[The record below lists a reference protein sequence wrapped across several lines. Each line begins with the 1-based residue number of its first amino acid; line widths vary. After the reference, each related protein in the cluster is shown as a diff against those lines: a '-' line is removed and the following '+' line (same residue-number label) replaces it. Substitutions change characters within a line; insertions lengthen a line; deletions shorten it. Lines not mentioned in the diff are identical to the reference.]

1 VTDLNTLR
9 PLLEQMIDEYIDEHP
24 DLLAAGAEVIELDE
38 DDFSFEELEAVFE
51 ELSAQ
56 IDEVAG
62 ELQSKDNAE
71 IVSEMFGQPAATTE
85 EDGEESL
92 GVASLFGEITE
103 ADFEQAAE
111 TAIETGDVEALQELA
126 ERAGGELELE
136 LTAGGDE

>member
-1 VTDLNTLR
+1 MTDLNTLR
-9 PLLEQMIDEYIDEHP
+9 PLLEQIVDEYIDAHP
-24 DLLAAGAEVIELDE
+24 DLLAAGTEAAELDE

-92 GVASLFGEITE
+92 DIASLFGEITE

-111 TAIETGDVEALQELA
+111 TAIETGDVEALQQLA